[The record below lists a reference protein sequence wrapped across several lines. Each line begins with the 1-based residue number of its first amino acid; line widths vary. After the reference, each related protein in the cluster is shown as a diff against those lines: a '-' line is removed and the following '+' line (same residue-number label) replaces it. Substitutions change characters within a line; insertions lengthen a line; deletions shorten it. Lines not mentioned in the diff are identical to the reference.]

1 MKKIFLLS
9 LLIIYLPFAHAEKIK
24 GIKWEKNLERALETA
39 KESNQLLILD
49 FYADWCPPCN
59 QMEQITYADSRVIEQ
74 LKNYIPVKI
83 DIDKKQKLANKYDG
97 NAKAN
102 GGSGIP
108 ATIILDS
115 KGTQLAKIH
124 GFRTPEELL
133 EILKNAEATQ
143 VK

>member
-1 MKKIFLLS
+1 MKRFLLLS
-9 LLIIYLPFAHAEKIK
+9 LLIFSVPFAHAEKTK

-39 KESNQLLILD
+39 KGSNQLLILD

-59 QMEQITYADSRVIEQ
+59 QMEKITYADSRVIEQ

-83 DIDKKQKLANKYDG
+83 DIDKKQKLANQYDG

-108 ATIILDS
+108 ATIILDGN
-115 KGTQLAKIH
+115 GTQLAKVH
-124 GFRTPEELL
+124 GFHTPEELL
-133 EILKNAEATQ
+133 AILKKAETEHA
-143 VK
+143 K